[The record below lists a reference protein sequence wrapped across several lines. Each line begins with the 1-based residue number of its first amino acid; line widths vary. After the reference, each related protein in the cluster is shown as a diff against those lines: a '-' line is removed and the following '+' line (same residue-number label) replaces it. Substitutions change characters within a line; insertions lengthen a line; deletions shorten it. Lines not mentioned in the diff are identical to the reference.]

1 MCDLVVIGEVICSG
15 WLFGL
20 GLRGLDVQRKG
31 REIIVRDCLVM
42 LS

>member
-1 MCDLVVIGEVICSG
+1 MCDLVVRGQDLCSG

-31 REIIVRDCLVM
+31 REIIVGDCLVM